1 MEASD
6 DNQVVLITGC
16 SEGGIG
22 HALAKE
28 FVANKCFV
36 VATSRKRSTMVDL
49 EHDTRFELLEL
60 DVRSDESVDSVV
72 KRVVERFGKV
82 DVLVN
87 NAGVL
92 CVGPLAEVPIS
103 AVQETYDT
111 NVFGALRMIQAV
123 VPHMASRR
131 KGKIVNVG
139 SVTAL
144 APTPWSGAYTSCKSA
159 LHSLTDTMRLEL
171 KLLGIDS
178 ITVVPGAIKS
188 NIANSASATYSQMP
202 EWKLYKPFEAAIRD
216 RVDFSQRGKATPSEE
231 FAKKVVAQVLKK
243 DPPAWFTYGAFSTTM
258 SIMYHLPLSIRDYI
272 LRRAMKC

>member
-6 DNQVVLITGC
+6 NKPVILITGC
-16 SEGGIG
+16 SNGGIG

-28 FVANKCFV
+28 FADNKCLV
-36 VATSRKRSTMVDL
+36 VATSRKRVTMSDL
-49 EHDTRFELLEL
+49 EHDTRFELMEL

-72 KRVVERFGKV
+72 KRVVDIFGKV

-92 CVGPLAEVPIS
+92 CVGPLAEVPLS
-103 AVQETYDT
+103 AVQDTYDT
-111 NVFGALRMIQAV
+111 NVFGTLRMIQAV

-131 KGKIVNVG
+131 RGKIVNVG

-144 APTPWSGAYTSCKSA
+144 APTPWSGAYTSSKSA

-171 KLLGIDS
+171 KLLGIDT

-188 NIANSASATYSQMP
+188 NIANSASATYGRMP
-202 EWKLYKPFEAAIRD
+202 EWKLFKPFEAAIRE

-231 FAKKVVAQVLKK
+231 FANKVVSQVLKK
-243 DPPAWFTYGAFSTTM
+243 DSPAWFTYGAFSTTM